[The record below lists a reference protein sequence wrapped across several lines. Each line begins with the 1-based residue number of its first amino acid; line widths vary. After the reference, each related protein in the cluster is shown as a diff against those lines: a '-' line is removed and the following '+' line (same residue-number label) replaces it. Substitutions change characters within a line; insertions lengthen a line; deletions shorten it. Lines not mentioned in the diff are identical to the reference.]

1 MLATEWIP
9 DPTFMLAAAEEALKG
24 AGRTHPNP
32 SVGAVVV
39 RSGHIIG
46 RGFHEGPGTP
56 HAEVVAL
63 REAGELAWGADLYV
77 TLEPCCTTGRTGPC
91 TEAIASAGIARV
103 AAAILD
109 PNPNVCGGGA
119 ETLRSLGVVVQVG
132 LLERDG
138 LAVDPAYHTFYTR
151 GRPHVHLKW
160 AQTIDGRVVIPGG
173 GYITGP
179 EARLLVHRERFLADA
194 ILVSASTVVA
204 DDPLL
209 TVRLDGQSKALT
221 RVVLDHRGLLTG
233 RERLFSTCP
242 AGGPLLIMVPEGG
255 ALPMGLPREGV
266 VICPLPLDPGGRFN
280 LRAVL
285 AAIKARNLLAI
296 YLEAV
301 GSLSSA
307 FLRAGL
313 VDRISVHVAPMLAG
327 TAPGPAAL
335 EGAVSPAGRVQVL
348 GHPRWEK
355 AGADLILTAD
365 LEDACSLD

>member
-9 DPTFMLAAAEEALKG
+9 DPTFMLAAAEEAHKG

-46 RGFHEGPGTP
+46 RGFHEGPGHA

-103 AAAILD
+103 AAAVLD
-109 PNPNVCGGGA
+109 PNPSVRGGGT
-119 ETLRSLGVVVQVG
+119 EKLRSLGMVVHVG
-132 LLERDG
+132 LMERDG
-138 LAVDPAYHTFYTR
+138 LAVDPAYHTFYTK

-160 AQTIDGRVVIPGG
+160 AQTLDGRVAIPGG
-173 GYITGP
+173 GHITGP
-179 EARLLVHRERFLADA
+179 EARLMVHRERFLADA

-209 TVRLDGQSKALT
+209 TVRLDGQPKALV

-233 RERLFSTCP
+233 GERLFASCP
-242 AGGPLLIMVPEGG
+242 AEGPLLIMVPEGA
-255 ALPMGLPREGV
+255 ALPAWAPREGV
-266 VICPLPLDPGGRFN
+266 VTCPLPLDPGGRFD

-285 AAIKARNLLAI
+285 AAIRTRNLLAI
-296 YLEAV
+296 YVEAV
-301 GSLSSA
+301 GTLSSA

-313 VDRISVHVAPMLAG
+313 VDRISVHMAPMLAG
-327 TAPGPAAL
+327 TTPGPSAL
-335 EGAVSPAGRVQVL
+335 EGAVSPSGRV
-348 GHPRWEK
+348 
-355 AGADLILTAD
+355 
-365 LEDACSLD
+365 

>member
-9 DPTFMLAAAEEALKG
+9 NPTFMLAAAEEALRG
-24 AGRTHPNP
+24 TGRTHPNP

-91 TEAIASAGIARV
+91 TDAIASAGIARV
-103 AAAILD
+103 AAAVLD
-109 PNPNVCGGGA
+109 PNPTVRGGGA
-119 ETLRSLGVVVQVG
+119 EKLRSLGVAVHVG

-138 LAVDPAYHTFYTR
+138 LAVDPAYHAFYTK
-151 GRPHVHLKW
+151 GRPHIHLKW
-160 AQTIDGRVVIPGG
+160 AQTLDGRVTIPGG

-179 EARLLVHRERFLADA
+179 EARLMVHRERFLADA
-194 ILVSASTVVA
+194 ILVSASTVIA

-209 TVRLDGQSKALT
+209 TVRLDGKPKALT
-221 RVVLDHRGLLTG
+221 RVILDNRRLLTG
-233 RERLFSTCP
+233 GERLFSTCT
-242 AGGPLLIMVPEGG
+242 AGGPVLIMVPEGA
-255 ALPMGLPREGV
+255 ALPMWLPREEV
-266 VICPLPLDPGGRFN
+266 VLCPLPLDPGGRFN

-285 AAIKARNLLAI
+285 AAIKARCLMAV

-307 FLRAGL
+307 FLRAGF

-327 TAPGPAAL
+327 TTPGPAAL
-335 EGAVSPAGRVQVL
+335 EGAVSHSGGVQVL
-348 GHPRWEK
+348 GHPRWER
-355 AGADLILTAD
+355 AGADLIFTAD

>member
-9 DPTFMLAAAEEALKG
+9 DPVFMLAAAEEALKG

-46 RGFHEGPGTP
+46 RGFHEGPGHP

-109 PNPNVCGGGA
+109 PNPSVCGAGA
-119 ETLRSLGVVVQVG
+119 EKLRSLGVVVHMG
-132 LLERDG
+132 LLEREG
-138 LAVDPAYHTFYTR
+138 LAVDPAYHTFYTK

-160 AQTIDGRVVIPGG
+160 AQTLDGRVAIPGG

-179 EARLLVHRERFLADA
+179 EARLVVHRERLLADA

-209 TVRLDGQSKALT
+209 TVRLDGQSKTLA

-233 RERLFSTCP
+233 REKLFSTCP
-242 AGGPLLIMVPEGG
+242 GGGPVLVMVPEG
-255 ALPMGLPREGV
+255 ASPPTWLPQEDV
-266 VICPLPLDPGGRFN
+266 VIYPLPLDPAGRFD

-285 AAIKARNLLAI
+285 AAIKGRNLLAL
-296 YLEAV
+296 YVEAV

-327 TAPGPAAL
+327 PPRGRPPWRAPSLLPGESRCSATR
-335 EGAVSPAGRVQVL
+335 AGRE
-348 GHPRWEK
+348 RER
-355 AGADLILTAD
+355 T
-365 LEDACSLD
+365 